1 MEDKRKCPKCS
12 TEVSVNEKFCYRCGY
27 SFENDKPAAEEM
39 HKPESFLKSG
49 KGKGVIALVVI
60 VLIGA
65 AGYFGYAS
73 HQRQQVQSY
82 LTEANTYVTEIAETT
97 IDLSYIND
105 AWDIT
110 EAGSWLYYGTV
121 KSYAKTMFSSNIN
134 RAEDAFKSIESHYNT
149 LKNMDTNG
157 SDMQGVKE
165 KVEDLHLAY
174 ETVYSM
180 IVLFESGNNS
190 AKISELKVVTSE
202 FQTLIQ
208 NVADEWKITIDKEDE
223 GDNQEI

>member
-1 MEDKRKCPKCS
+1 MEDKRKCPKCN
-12 TEVSVNEKFCYRCGY
+12 TEVSVGEKFCYHCGY
-27 SFENDKPAAEEM
+27 SFENDKAAAEET
-39 HKPESFLKSG
+39 HKPESFPKSG

-60 VLIGA
+60 ALIGA
-65 AGYFGYAS
+65 AGYFGYVS

-82 LTEANTYVTEIAETT
+82 LTEANAYVTEIAETT

-121 KSYAKTMFSSNIN
+121 KAYAKTMFSSNIN
-134 RAEDAFKSIESHYNT
+134 RAEDAFKSIEAHYDT
-149 LKNMDTNG
+149 LKNADTNG

-190 AKISELKVVTSE
+190 AKIAELKTVTSE
-202 FQTLIQ
+202 FQTMIQ
-208 NVADEWKITIDKEDE
+208 NVADEWKITIDEENE
-223 GDNQEI
+223 GDNQEV